1 MPATP
6 ARIGFIKEQYRR
18 VTAGP
23 DATVEARYGSKARDT
38 KEPIET
44 FFVNEADAQACA
56 NERLALLSAERRLV
70 TFDISG
76 TDTGRSLAFNMAT
89 PAVNRDVEELLLD
102 DVAAIVSVTVDFEA
116 DTTSLTTWG

>member
-6 ARIGFIKEQYRR
+6 ARIGFIKEQFRR
-18 VTAGP
+18 VIAGP
-23 DATVEARYGSKARDT
+23 ETDVETRYGSKARDT

-56 NERLALLSAERRLV
+56 DERLTLLSAERRFV

-76 TDTGRSLAFNMAT
+76 TQTGRSLTFNTET
-89 PAVNRDVEELLLD
+89 PAVNRVVDELLLND
-102 DVAAIVSVTVDFEA
+102 TAAIVSVTVDFEA
-116 DTTSLTTWG
+116 DKTSLSTWG